1 MSEEGSV
8 DLERREDVAFVT
20 LNRPSTLNAITMPM
34 YRRLGAICTR
44 FSDDPSLRVVVV
56 RGAGGK
62 ALSSGTDIG
71 VLASFESAED
81 GIAYESD
88 MDRYLGLLAS
98 VPVPTLAAIE
108 GLAVGGGLNVA
119 VACDI
124 RIATDDARFGAPV
137 GRTLGSCMS
146 MRNVAALCA
155 VFGVPRVKRMLMLGQ
170 TLGTEEVLQTG
181 FLARTAPR
189 ETFDAVLGETI
200 EMLRANAPITQRV
213 TKAEIARLSPV
224 SFPNGD
230 DLIAA
235 CYGSDDFRNAVE
247 AFFDKRKPVWQGK

>member
-1 MSEEGSV
+1 MSKEGSV
-8 DLERREDVAFVT
+8 DLERRGEVAYVT
-20 LNRPSTLNAITMPM
+20 LNRPPALNAITMAM
-34 YRRLGAICTR
+34 YRQLGSICAQAGNDA
-44 FSDDPSLRVVVV
+44 SVRVMVV

-62 ALSSGTDIG
+62 AFSSGTDIG
-71 VLASFESAED
+71 VLAGFSSAED
-81 GIAYESD
+81 GLAYERD

-98 VPVPTLAAIE
+98 VPIPTLAAIE
-108 GLAVGGGLNVA
+108 GLAVGGGLNIA

-170 TLGTEEVLQTG
+170 TLGAEEVLQTG

-189 ETFDAVLGETI
+189 AEFEAALGETI
-200 EMLRANAPITQRV
+200 DALRANAPLTQRV

-224 SFPNGD
+224 SFPDGD
-230 DLIAA
+230 DLIGA

-247 AFFDKRKPVWQGK
+247 AFFQKRKPVWRGK